1 MKPQTFVFFNLLL
14 LLQLNAV
21 AQSTTTSK
29 PNIIFI
35 LADDLGYADL
45 SFTGGKDVR
54 TPHIDALAVKGMFLK
69 NFYANSTVCSPSRAA
84 LLTGKYPDLVGVPGV
99 IRQQEKDSWGY
110 LKEDAILLPAVLK
123 KSGYQTAI
131 IGKWHLG
138 FEKPN
143 LPNSKGFDQFKGYL
157 GDMMDDYYT
166 HRRDGINW
174 MRQDEKEIEPKGH
187 ATDLFT
193 AWAMDYVV
201 EKSKSRS
208 PFFLYLAYNAPHFPI
223 QPPTDFLEKV
233 KQRAPDASESRVK
246 NIALVEHLDA
256 SIGKLMA
263 TLEATGQINNT
274 IIVFSSDN
282 GGSLPHGQSNGTL
295 NGGKQDM
302 LEGGIKVPAVVVWK
316 DQIKA
321 GSSTDQ
327 LALLMDFFPTLVNI
341 AGAHVEHK
349 INGINLT
356 TVLKGS
362 APIQTDR
369 TVYWMRREGGQHNG
383 LAYYAA
389 RKGNIKILQNN
400 PFEPFKGYD
409 LEKDPLEKNP
419 INTKE
424 NEIFK
429 NLKSS
434 LQEHIRA
441 SGKIPWQKPN

>member
-1 MKPQTFVFFNLLL
+1 MKPQSFVFFNLLL

-21 AQSTTTSK
+21 SQSTTASK

-45 SFTGGKDVR
+45 SLTGGKDVR
-54 TPHIDALAVKGMFLK
+54 TPHIDALASKGIFLK
-69 NFYANSTVCSPSRAA
+69 NCYANSTVCSPSRAA
-84 LLTGKYPDLVGVPGV
+84 LLTGQYPDQVGVPGV

-110 LKEDAILLPAVLK
+110 LKEDAILLPAILK

-143 LPNSKGFDQFKGYL
+143 IPNHKGFDHFKGFL

-166 HRRDGINW
+166 HRRDGVNW
-174 MRQDEKEIEPKGH
+174 MRKDEKEIDPKGH

-193 AWAMDYVV
+193 DWAIDYVV
-201 EKSKSRS
+201 EKNKSTS
-208 PFFLYLAYNAPHFPI
+208 PYFLYLAYNAPHFPI
-223 QPPTDFLEKV
+223 QPPAEFLEKV
-233 KQRAPDASESRVK
+233 KQREPDATELRAK

-263 TLEATGQINNT
+263 TLEASGQINNT
-274 IIVFSSDN
+274 IIVFASDN

-302 LEGGIKVPAVVVWK
+302 LEGGIKVPAIVVWK
-316 DQIKA
+316 DRIKA
-321 GSSTDQ
+321 GSSSDQ
-327 LALLMDFFPTLVNI
+327 LALLMDFFPTLANI
-341 AGAHVEHK
+341 GGANIEHS

-356 TVLKGS
+356 PVLKGG
-362 APIQTDR
+362 APVQTDR

-409 LEKDPLEKNP
+409 LGKDSLERNP

-424 NEIFK
+424 NEMLK
-429 NLKSS
+429 ALKSS

-441 SGKIPWQKPN
+441 SGKVPWQKPN

>member
-1 MKPQTFVFFNLLL
+1 MKPKTVLLFNLLIL
-14 LLQLNAV
+14 MQFYAV

-54 TPHIDALAVKGMFLK
+54 TPHIDALAAKGMFLK

-174 MRQDEKEIEPKGH
+174 MRQDEKEIDPKGH

-302 LEGGIKVPAVVVWK
+302 LEGGIKVPVVVVWK

-327 LALLMDFFPTLVNI
+327 LALLMDFFPTLANI

-389 RKGNIKILQNN
+389 RKGNFKILQNN

>member
-1 MKPQTFVFFNLLL
+1 
-14 LLQLNAV
+14 
-21 AQSTTTSK
+21 
-29 PNIIFI
+29 
-35 LADDLGYADL
+35 
-45 SFTGGKDVR
+45 
-54 TPHIDALAVKGMFLK
+54 
-69 NFYANSTVCSPSRAA
+69 
-84 LLTGKYPDLVGVPGV
+84 VPGV

-138 FEKPN
+138 FDKPN
-143 LPNSKGFDQFKGYL
+143 IPNSKGFDQFKGFL

-174 MRQDEKEIEPKGH
+174 MRKDEKEIDPKGH

-193 AWAMDYVV
+193 DWAIDYVI
-201 EKSKSRS
+201 EKNKSKS
-208 PFFLYLAYNAPHFPI
+208 PYFLYLAYNAPHFPI
-223 QPPTDFLEKV
+223 QPPVEFLEKV
-233 KQRAPDASESRVK
+233 KQREPDATESRAK

-263 TLEATGQINNT
+263 TLEASGQMNNT

-316 DQIKA
+316 DKIKA
-321 GSSTDQ
+321 GSSSDQ
-327 LALLMDFFPTLVNI
+327 LALLMDLFPTLANI
-341 AGAHVEHK
+341 AGASIEHP

-356 TVLKGS
+356 AVLKGG

-389 RKGNIKILQNN
+389 RKGNVKILQNN

-419 INTKE
+419 INPKDHE
-424 NEIFK
+424 QFK
-429 NLKSS
+429 ALKFS

-441 SGKIPWQKPN
+441 SGKVPWQQPN

>member
-1 MKPQTFVFFNLLL
+1 MKPKTFLFFQLMMF
-14 LLQLNAV
+14 LQFNAV
-21 AQSTTTSK
+21 AQSTIASK

-45 SFTGGKDVR
+45 SFTGGKDVK
-54 TPHIDALAVKGMFLK
+54 TPHIDALAAKGIFLK
-69 NFYANSTVCSPSRAA
+69 NCYANSTVCSPSRAA

-99 IRQQEKDSWGY
+99 IRQQQKDSWGY

-138 FEKPN
+138 FDKPN
-143 LPNSKGFDQFKGYL
+143 IPNSKGFDQFKGFL

-174 MRQDEKEIEPKGH
+174 MRENEKEIDPKGH

-193 AWAMDYVV
+193 DWAIDYVV
-201 EKSKSRS
+201 EKNKSTA
-208 PFFLYLAYNAPHFPI
+208 PYFLYLAYNAPHFPI
-223 QPPTDFLEKV
+223 QPPAEFLDKV
-233 KQRAPDASESRVK
+233 KQREPDATVLRAK

-263 TLEATGQINNT
+263 TLEASGQMNNT

-316 DQIKA
+316 DKIKA
-321 GSSTDQ
+321 GSSSDQ
-327 LALLMDFFPTLVNI
+327 LALLMDFFPTLANI
-341 AGAHVEHK
+341 AGASVEHK
-349 INGINLT
+349 VNGINLT
-356 TVLKGS
+356 PVLKGTGS
-362 APIQTDR
+362 IQTDR

-389 RKGNIKILQNN
+389 RKGNVKILQNN
-400 PFEPFKGYD
+400 PFEAFKGYD
-409 LEKDPLEKNP
+409 LERDPLEKNP
-419 INTKE
+419 INTKD
-424 NEIFK
+424 NELFK
-429 NLKSS
+429 ALKFS

>member
-1 MKPQTFVFFNLLL
+1 MKPINILLFQL
-14 LLQLNAV
+14 MMLLQFNAV
-21 AQSTTTSK
+21 AQSVASK

-54 TPHIDALAVKGMFLK
+54 TPHIDALAAKGIFLK
-69 NFYANSTVCSPSRAA
+69 NCYANSTVCSPSRAA
-84 LLTGKYPDLVGVPGV
+84 LLTGMYPDLVGVPGV

-143 LPNSKGFDQFKGYL
+143 IPNSKGFDQFKGFL

-174 MRQDEKEIEPKGH
+174 MREDEKEIDPKGH

-193 AWAMDYVV
+193 DWAIDYVV
-201 EKSKSRS
+201 EKNKSTS
-208 PFFLYLAYNAPHFPI
+208 PYFLYLAYNAPHFPI
-223 QPPTDFLEKV
+223 QPPAEFLDKV
-233 KQRAPDASESRVK
+233 KQREPYATALRAK

-327 LALLMDFFPTLVNI
+327 LALLMDFFPTLANI
-341 AGAHVEHK
+341 AGANVDHK

-356 TVLKGS
+356 PVLKGG

-400 PFEPFKGYD
+400 PFEAFKGYD
-409 LEKDPLEKNP
+409 LDKDPLEKNP
-419 INTKE
+419 INTKD
-424 NEIFK
+424 NELFK
-429 NLKSS
+429 ALKFS

-441 SGKIPWQKPN
+441 SGKIPWQQPN

>member
-1 MKPQTFVFFNLLL
+1 MKPITFLFFFLMM
-14 LLQLNAV
+14 LLQFNAV
-21 AQSTTTSK
+21 AQSTATTK

-45 SFTGGKDVR
+45 SFTGGKDVM
-54 TPHIDALAVKGMFLK
+54 TPHIDALAAKGMFLK

-84 LLTGKYPDLVGVPGV
+84 LLTGRYPDLVGVPGV

-138 FEKPN
+138 FKKPN
-143 LPNSKGFDQFKGYL
+143 IPNSKGFDHFKGFL

-174 MRQDEKEIEPKGH
+174 MRQDEKEIDPKGH

-193 AWAMDYVV
+193 AWAIDYVV
-201 EKSKSRS
+201 EKSKSTS
-208 PFFLYLAYNAPHFPI
+208 PYFLYLAYNAPHFPV
-223 QPPTDFLEKV
+223 QPPSDFLEKV
-233 KQRAPDASESRVK
+233 KQREPDATESRAK

-263 TLEATGQINNT
+263 TLEASGQMNNT

-316 DQIKA
+316 DKIKA
-321 GSSTDQ
+321 GSSSDQ
-327 LALLMDFFPTLVNI
+327 LALLMDFFPTLANI
-341 AGAHVEHK
+341 AGASIEHP
-349 INGINLT
+349 INGINLIP
-356 TVLKGS
+356 VLKGGTG
-362 APIQTDR
+362 IQTDR

-389 RKGNIKILQNN
+389 RKGNLKILQNN

-419 INTKE
+419 INTKDQE
-424 NEIFK
+424 LFK
-429 NLKSS
+429 ALKYS

-441 SGKIPWQKPN
+441 SGKIPWQQPN

>member
-1 MKPQTFVFFNLLL
+1 MKPKTFLFFQLMMF
-14 LLQLNAV
+14 LQFNAV
-21 AQSTTTSK
+21 AQSTIASK

-45 SFTGGKDVR
+45 SFTGGKDVK
-54 TPHIDALAVKGMFLK
+54 TPHIDALAAKGIFLK
-69 NFYANSTVCSPSRAA
+69 NCYANSTVCSPSRAA

-99 IRQQEKDSWGY
+99 IRQQQKDSWGY

-138 FEKPN
+138 FDKPN
-143 LPNSKGFDQFKGYL
+143 IPNSKGFDQFKGFL

-174 MRQDEKEIEPKGH
+174 MRENEKEIDPKGH

-193 AWAMDYVV
+193 AWAMDYVI
-201 EKSKSRS
+201 EKNKSTA
-208 PFFLYLAYNAPHFPI
+208 PYFLYLAYNAPHFPI
-223 QPPTDFLEKV
+223 QPPAEFLDKV
-233 KQRAPDASESRVK
+233 KQREPDATVVRAK

-263 TLEATGQINNT
+263 TLEASGQMNNT

-316 DQIKA
+316 DKIKA
-321 GSSTDQ
+321 GSSSDQ
-327 LALLMDFFPTLVNI
+327 LALLMDFFPTLANI
-341 AGAHVEHK
+341 AGASVEHK
-349 INGINLT
+349 VNGINLT
-356 TVLKGS
+356 PVLKGTGS
-362 APIQTDR
+362 IQTDR

-400 PFEPFKGYD
+400 PFEPFKGYN

-419 INTKE
+419 INTKD
-424 NEIFK
+424 NEQFK
-429 NLKSS
+429 ALKYS

>member
-1 MKPQTFVFFNLLL
+1 MKPKTFLFFNLLI
-14 LLQLNAV
+14 LLQCYAV

-45 SFTGGKDVR
+45 SFTGGKDVK
-54 TPHIDALAVKGMFLK
+54 TPHIDALASKGIFLK
-69 NFYANSTVCSPSRAA
+69 NCYANSTVCSPSRAA

-110 LKEDAILLPAVLK
+110 LKKDAILLPAVLK

-138 FEKPN
+138 FDKPN
-143 LPNSKGFDQFKGYL
+143 IPNSKGFDQFKGFL

-174 MRQDEKEIEPKGH
+174 MRKDEKEIDPKGH

-193 AWAMDYVV
+193 DWAIDYVI
-201 EKSKSRS
+201 EKNKSKS
-208 PFFLYLAYNAPHFPI
+208 PYFLYLAYNAPHFPI
-223 QPPTDFLEKV
+223 QPPVEFLEKV
-233 KQRAPDASESRVK
+233 KQREPDATESRAK

-263 TLEATGQINNT
+263 TLEASGQMNNT

-316 DQIKA
+316 DKIKA
-321 GSSTDQ
+321 GSSSDQ
-327 LALLMDFFPTLVNI
+327 LALLMDLFPTLANI
-341 AGAHVEHK
+341 AGASIEHP

-356 TVLKGS
+356 AVLKGG

-389 RKGNIKILQNN
+389 RKGNVKILQNN

-419 INTKE
+419 INPKDHE
-424 NEIFK
+424 QFK
-429 NLKSS
+429 ALKFS

-441 SGKIPWQKPN
+441 SGKVPWQQPN

>member
-1 MKPQTFVFFNLLL
+1 MKPKISLFFNLLL
-14 LLQLNAV
+14 LLQLYAV
-21 AQSTTTSK
+21 AQSNIASK

-54 TPHIDALAVKGMFLK
+54 TPHIDALASKGIILK
-69 NFYANSTVCSPSRAA
+69 NCYANSTVCSPSRAA

-143 LPNSKGFDQFKGYL
+143 IPNSKGFDHFKGFL

-166 HRRDGINW
+166 HRRDGVNW
-174 MRQDEKEIEPKGH
+174 MRSNEKEIDPIGH

-201 EKSKSRS
+201 EKSKSTS

-223 QPPTDFLEKV
+223 QPPAAFLEKV
-233 KQRAPDASESRVK
+233 KQRETDATELRAK

-282 GGSLPHGQSNGTL
+282 GGSLAHGQSNGTL

-316 DQIKA
+316 NQIKA

-327 LALLMDFFPTLVNI
+327 LALLMDFFPTLANI
-341 AGAHVEHK
+341 AGANIDHR

-356 TVLKGS
+356 TVLKGA

-369 TVYWMRREGGQHNG
+369 TVFWMRREGGQHNG

-389 RKGNIKILQNN
+389 RKGNFKILQNN

-419 INTKE
+419 INAKD
-424 NEIFK
+424 NELFK
-429 NLKSS
+429 ALRFS
-434 LQEHIRA
+434 LQEQIRA

>member
-1 MKPQTFVFFNLLL
+1 MKPKTFLFFQLMMF
-14 LLQLNAV
+14 LQFNAV
-21 AQSTTTSK
+21 AQSTIASK

-45 SFTGGKDVR
+45 SFTGGKDVK
-54 TPHIDALAVKGMFLK
+54 TPHIDALAAKGIFLK
-69 NFYANSTVCSPSRAA
+69 NCYANSTVCSPSRAA

-99 IRQQEKDSWGY
+99 IRQQQKDSWGY
-110 LKEDAILLPAVLK
+110 LKEDAILLPAILK

-138 FEKPN
+138 FDKPN
-143 LPNSKGFDQFKGYL
+143 IPNSKGFDQFKGFL

-174 MRQDEKEIEPKGH
+174 MRENEKEIDPKGH

-193 AWAMDYVV
+193 DWAIDYVV
-201 EKSKSRS
+201 EKNKSTA
-208 PFFLYLAYNAPHFPI
+208 PYFLYLAYNAPHFPI
-223 QPPTDFLEKV
+223 QPPAEFLDKV
-233 KQRAPDASESRVK
+233 KQREPDATVLRAK

-263 TLEATGQINNT
+263 TLEASGQMNNT

-302 LEGGIKVPAVVVWK
+302 LEGGIKVPAVIVWK
-316 DQIKA
+316 DKIKA
-321 GSSTDQ
+321 GSSSDQ
-327 LALLMDFFPTLVNI
+327 LALLMDFFPTLANI
-341 AGAHVEHK
+341 AGASVEHK
-349 INGINLT
+349 VNGINLT
-356 TVLKGS
+356 PVLKGTGS
-362 APIQTDR
+362 IQTDR

-400 PFEPFKGYD
+400 PFEAFKGYD
-409 LEKDPLEKNP
+409 LERDPLEKNP
-419 INTKE
+419 INTKD
-424 NEIFK
+424 NELFK
-429 NLKSS
+429 ALKFS

-441 SGKIPWQKPN
+441 SGKIPWQQPN

>member
-1 MKPQTFVFFNLLL
+1 MKPKISLFFNLLI
-14 LLQLNAV
+14 LLQCYAV

-54 TPHIDALAVKGMFLK
+54 TPHIDALASKGIFLK
-69 NFYANSTVCSPSRAA
+69 NCYANSTVCSPSRAA

-99 IRQQEKDSWGY
+99 IRQQQKDSWGY
-110 LKEDAILLPAVLK
+110 LKEDVILLPAVLK

-143 LPNSKGFDQFKGYL
+143 IPNSKGFDKFKGFL

-174 MRQDEKEIEPKGH
+174 MRENEKEIDPKGH

-193 AWAMDYVV
+193 DWAIDYVI
-201 EKSKSRS
+201 EKNKSTS

-223 QPPTDFLEKV
+223 QPPAEFLDKV
-233 KQRAPDASESRVK
+233 KQREHDATESRAK

-263 TLEATGQINNT
+263 ALEASGQMNNT

-316 DQIKA
+316 DKIKA
-321 GSSTDQ
+321 GSSSDQ
-327 LALLMDFFPTLVNI
+327 LALLMDLFPTLANI
-341 AGAHVEHK
+341 AGASIEHP

-356 TVLKGS
+356 TVLKGG
-362 APIQTDR
+362 APIHTDR

-409 LEKDPLEKNP
+409 LDKDPLEKNP
-419 INTKE
+419 ISTKE
-424 NEIFK
+424 NEMFK
-429 NLKSS
+429 HLKSS

>member
-1 MKPQTFVFFNLLL
+1 MKPKIFLFFNLLI
-14 LLQLNAV
+14 LLQFYAV
-21 AQSTTTSK
+21 AQSTIASK

-45 SFTGGKDVR
+45 SFTGGKDVK
-54 TPHIDALAVKGMFLK
+54 TPHIDALAAKGIFLK
-69 NFYANSTVCSPSRAA
+69 NCYANSTVCSPSRAA
-84 LLTGKYPDLVGVPGV
+84 LLSGIYPDLVGVPGV
-99 IRQQEKDSWGY
+99 IRQQQKDSWGY

-138 FEKPN
+138 FDKPN
-143 LPNSKGFDQFKGYL
+143 IPNSKGFDQFKGFL

-174 MRQDEKEIEPKGH
+174 MRENEKEIDPKGH

-193 AWAMDYVV
+193 DWAIDYVV
-201 EKSKSRS
+201 EKNKSTA
-208 PFFLYLAYNAPHFPI
+208 PYFLYLAYNAPHFPI
-223 QPPTDFLEKV
+223 QPPAEFLDKV
-233 KQRAPDASESRVK
+233 KQREPDASVLRAK

-263 TLEATGQINNT
+263 TLEASGQMNNT

-316 DQIKA
+316 DKIKA
-321 GSSTDQ
+321 GSSSDQ
-327 LALLMDFFPTLVNI
+327 LALLMDFFPTLANI
-341 AGAHVEHK
+341 AGASVEHK
-349 INGINLT
+349 VNGINLT
-356 TVLKGS
+356 PVLKGTGS
-362 APIQTDR
+362 IQTDR

-383 LAYYAA
+383 LAYYAV

-400 PFEPFKGYD
+400 PFEAFKGYD
-409 LEKDPLEKNP
+409 LERDPLEKNP
-419 INTKE
+419 INIKDHE
-424 NEIFK
+424 QFK
-429 NLKSS
+429 ALKYS

>member
-1 MKPQTFVFFNLLL
+1 MKPTTFLFSLLMVFLQFN
-14 LLQLNAV
+14 AA
-21 AQSTTTSK
+21 AQSSIASK

-45 SFTGGKDVR
+45 SFTGGKDVK
-54 TPHIDALAVKGMFLK
+54 TPHIDALAAKGIFLK
-69 NFYANSTVCSPSRAA
+69 NCYANSTVCSPSRAA
-84 LLTGKYPDLVGVPGV
+84 LLTGLYPDLVGVPGV

-110 LKEDAILLPAVLK
+110 LKKDAILLPAVLK

-138 FEKPN
+138 FDKPN
-143 LPNSKGFDQFKGYL
+143 IPNSKGFDQFKGFL

-166 HRRDGINW
+166 HRREGINW
-174 MRQDEKEIEPKGH
+174 MRENEKEIDPKGH

-193 AWAMDYVV
+193 DWAIDYVV
-201 EKSKSRS
+201 EKNKSTA
-208 PFFLYLAYNAPHFPI
+208 PYFLYLAYNAPHFPI
-223 QPPTDFLEKV
+223 QPPAEFLDKV
-233 KQRAPDASESRVK
+233 KQREPDATESRAK
-246 NIALVEHLDA
+246 NIALVEHLDT

-263 TLEATGQINNT
+263 TLEASGQMNNT

-316 DQIKA
+316 DKIKA
-321 GSSTDQ
+321 GGSSDQ
-327 LALLMDFFPTLVNI
+327 LALLMDFFPTLANI
-341 AGAHVEHK
+341 AGASVEHK
-349 INGINLT
+349 VNGINLT
-356 TVLKGS
+356 PVLKGTGS
-362 APIQTDR
+362 IQTDR

-389 RKGNIKILQNN
+389 RKENVKILQNN
-400 PFEPFKGYD
+400 PFEAFKGYD
-409 LEKDPLEKNP
+409 LDKDPLEKNP
-419 INTKE
+419 INTNDHE
-424 NEIFK
+424 LFK
-429 NLKSS
+429 ALKLS

-441 SGKIPWQKPN
+441 SGKIPWQEPN

>member
-1 MKPQTFVFFNLLL
+1 MKPKHFLFFLLMV
-14 LLQLNAV
+14 LLQFNAV
-21 AQSTTTSK
+21 AQSTAIAK

-45 SFTGGKDVR
+45 SFTGGKDVK
-54 TPHIDALAVKGMFLK
+54 TPHIDALAAKGMFLK

-110 LKEDAILLPAVLK
+110 LKKDAILLPAVLK

-143 LPNSKGFDQFKGYL
+143 IPNSKGFDHFKGFL

-166 HRRDGINW
+166 HRREGINW
-174 MRQDEKEIEPKGH
+174 MRENEREIDPKGH

-193 AWAMDYVV
+193 AWAMEYVL
-201 EKSKSRS
+201 EKSKSRA
-208 PFFLYLAYNAPHFPI
+208 PYFLYLAYNAPHFPI
-223 QPPTDFLEKV
+223 QPPADFLEKV
-233 KQRAPDASESRVK
+233 KQREPDATESRAK

-263 TLEATGQINNT
+263 TLEACGQMNNT

-282 GGSLPHGQSNGTL
+282 GGSLPHGQSNGIL

-316 DQIKA
+316 DRIKE

-327 LALLMDFFPTLVNI
+327 LALLMDFFPTLATI
-341 AGAHVEHK
+341 AGASIEHP

-356 TVLKGS
+356 PVLNGS
-362 APIQTDR
+362 TAVQTER
-369 TVYWMRREGGQHNG
+369 TVFWMRREGGQHNG

-389 RKGNIKILQNN
+389 RKGNFKILQNN
-400 PFEPFKGYD
+400 PFEAFKGYD
-409 LEKDPLEKNP
+409 LDKDPLEKNP
-419 INTKE
+419 INTKDHE
-424 NEIFK
+424 QFK
-429 NLKSS
+429 ALKHS

-441 SGKIPWQKPN
+441 SGKIPWQQPN

>member
-1 MKPQTFVFFNLLL
+1 MKPKYFLFFLLMML
-14 LLQLNAV
+14 SQFNAV
-21 AQSTTTSK
+21 AQSTIASK

-54 TPHIDALAVKGMFLK
+54 TPHIDALASKGIFLK

-143 LPNSKGFDQFKGYL
+143 IPNSKGFDHFKGFL

-174 MRQDEKEIEPKGH
+174 MRENEKEIDPKGH

-193 AWAMDYVV
+193 DWAIDYVV
-201 EKSKSRS
+201 EKNKSTS

-223 QPPTDFLEKV
+223 QPPVEFLEKV
-233 KQRAPDASESRVK
+233 KQREPDATESRAK

-263 TLEATGQINNT
+263 TLEASGQLNNT

-302 LEGGIKVPAVVVWK
+302 LEGGIKVPAVVVWNNK
-316 DQIKA
+316 IKA
-321 GSSTDQ
+321 GSSSDQ
-327 LALLMDFFPTLVNI
+327 LALLMDFFPTLANI
-341 AGAHVEHK
+341 AGATVEHK
-349 INGINLT
+349 VNGINLRS
-356 TVLKGS
+356 VLKGS
-362 APIQTDR
+362 AAIQTDR

-389 RKGNIKILQNN
+389 RKGNFKILQNN
-400 PFEPFKGYD
+400 PFEAFKGYD

-419 INTKE
+419 INPKDHE
-424 NEIFK
+424 PFK
-429 NLKSS
+429 ALKFS

-441 SGKIPWQKPN
+441 TGKVPWQQPN

>member
-1 MKPQTFVFFNLLL
+1 MKPKTFLFFQLMMF
-14 LLQLNAV
+14 LQFNAV
-21 AQSTTTSK
+21 AQSTIASK

-45 SFTGGKDVR
+45 SFTGGKDVK
-54 TPHIDALAVKGMFLK
+54 TPHIDALAAKGIFLK
-69 NFYANSTVCSPSRAA
+69 NCYANSTVCSPSRAA

-99 IRQQEKDSWGY
+99 IRQQQKDSWGY

-138 FEKPN
+138 FDKPN
-143 LPNSKGFDQFKGYL
+143 IPNSKGFDQFKGFL

-174 MRQDEKEIEPKGH
+174 MRENEKEIDPKGH

-193 AWAMDYVV
+193 DWAIDYVV
-201 EKSKSRS
+201 EKNKSTA
-208 PFFLYLAYNAPHFPI
+208 PYFLYLAYNAPHSPI
-223 QPPTDFLEKV
+223 QPPAEFLDKV
-233 KQRAPDASESRVK
+233 KQREPDATVLRAK
-246 NIALVEHLDA
+246 NIALVEHIDA

-263 TLEATGQINNT
+263 TLEASGQMNNT

-316 DQIKA
+316 DKIKA
-321 GSSTDQ
+321 GSSSNQ
-327 LALLMDFFPTLVNI
+327 LALLMDFFPTLANI
-341 AGAHVEHK
+341 AGASVEHK
-349 INGINLT
+349 VNGINLT
-356 TVLKGS
+356 PVLKGTGS
-362 APIQTDR
+362 IQTDR

-389 RKGNIKILQNN
+389 RKGNVKILQNN
-400 PFEPFKGYD
+400 PFEAFKGYD
-409 LEKDPLEKNP
+409 LERDPLEKNP
-419 INTKE
+419 INTKD
-424 NEIFK
+424 NELFK
-429 NLKSS
+429 ALKFS

>member
-21 AQSTTTSK
+21 TQSTTTSK

-54 TPHIDALAVKGMFLK
+54 TPHIDALASKGIFLK
-69 NFYANSTVCSPSRAA
+69 NCYANSTVCSPSRAA
-84 LLTGKYPDLVGVPGV
+84 LLTGHYPDLVGVPGV

-138 FEKPN
+138 FNKPN
-143 LPNSKGFDQFKGYL
+143 IPNSKGFDRFKGFL

-166 HRRDGINW
+166 HRRDGVNW
-174 MRQDEKEIEPKGH
+174 MRENEKEIDPKGH

-193 AWAMDYVV
+193 SWAMDYVV
-201 EKSKSRS
+201 EKSKSTS

-223 QPPTDFLEKV
+223 QPPAAFLEKV
-233 KQRAPDASESRVK
+233 KQREPDATELRAK

-316 DQIKA
+316 NQIKA
-321 GSSTDQ
+321 GSITDQ
-327 LALLMDFFPTLVNI
+327 LALLMDFFPTLANV
-341 AGAHVEHK
+341 AGANFDHR

-356 TVLKGS
+356 TVLKGA

-369 TVYWMRREGGQHNG
+369 TVYWMRREGGQYNG

-389 RKGNIKILQNN
+389 RNGNFKILQNN

-419 INTKE
+419 INAKD
-424 NEIFK
+424 NELFK
-429 NLKSS
+429 ALRLS

>member
-1 MKPQTFVFFNLLL
+1 MKPKTFLFFLLMM
-14 LLQLNAV
+14 LLQFSAA
-21 AQSTTTSK
+21 AQSIIASK

-45 SFTGGKDVR
+45 SFNGGKDVK
-54 TPHIDALAVKGMFLK
+54 TPHIDALASKGIFLK

-84 LLTGKYPDLVGVPGV
+84 LLTGKHPDLVGVPGV

-110 LKEDAILLPAVLK
+110 LKKDAILLPAVLK

-143 LPNSKGFDQFKGYL
+143 IPNHKGFDHFKGFL

-174 MRQDEKEIEPKGH
+174 MRENEKEIDPKGH

-193 AWAMDYVV
+193 NWAIDYVI
-201 EKSKSRS
+201 EKNKSQS
-208 PFFLYLAYNAPHFPI
+208 PYFLYLAYNAPHFPI
-223 QPPTDFLEKV
+223 QPPVEFLEKV
-233 KQRAPDASESRVK
+233 KQREPGATELRAK

-263 TLEATGQINNT
+263 ALEASGQMNNT

-316 DQIKA
+316 NQIKA

-327 LALLMDFFPTLVNI
+327 LALLMDFFPTLANI
-341 AGAHVEHK
+341 AGASIEHP

-356 TVLKGS
+356 AMLKGG

-389 RKGNIKILQNN
+389 RKGNFKILQNN

-419 INTKE
+419 INPKDHE
-424 NEIFK
+424 PFK
-429 NLKSS
+429 ALKFS

-441 SGKIPWQKPN
+441 SGKIPWQQPN

>member
-1 MKPQTFVFFNLLL
+1 MKPKISLFFNLLI
-14 LLQLNAV
+14 LLQCYAV
-21 AQSTTTSK
+21 AQSATTSK

-45 SFTGGKDVR
+45 SFTGGKDVK
-54 TPHIDALAVKGMFLK
+54 TPHIDALAAKGMFLK

-138 FEKPN
+138 FDKPN
-143 LPNSKGFDQFKGYL
+143 IPNSKGFDQFKGFL

-174 MRQDEKEIEPKGH
+174 MRENEKEIDPKGH

-193 AWAMDYVV
+193 DWAIDYVI
-201 EKSKSRS
+201 EKNKSTS

-223 QPPTDFLEKV
+223 QPPVEFLEKV
-233 KQRAPDASESRVK
+233 KQREPDATESRAK

-263 TLEATGQINNT
+263 TLEASGQMNNT

-282 GGSLPHGQSNGTL
+282 GGSLPHGQSNGIL

-316 DQIKA
+316 NQIKA
-321 GSSTDQ
+321 GSSADQ
-327 LALLMDFFPTLVNI
+327 LALLMDFFPTLANI
-341 AGAHVEHK
+341 AGANVEHP

-356 TVLKGS
+356 TVLKGG
-362 APIQTDR
+362 APIHTDR

-389 RKGNIKILQNN
+389 RKGNVKILQNN

-419 INTKE
+419 INTKDHE
-424 NEIFK
+424 QFK
-429 NLKSS
+429 ALKYS

-441 SGKIPWQKPN
+441 SGKVPWQQPN

>member
-1 MKPQTFVFFNLLL
+1 MKPKISLFFNLLI
-14 LLQLNAV
+14 LLQCYAV

-54 TPHIDALAVKGMFLK
+54 TPHIDALASKGMFLK

-143 LPNSKGFDQFKGYL
+143 IPNHKGFDQFKGFL

-174 MRQDEKEIEPKGH
+174 MRENEKEIDPKGH

-193 AWAMDYVV
+193 DWAIDYVV
-201 EKSKSRS
+201 EKNKSTS

-223 QPPTDFLEKV
+223 QPPVEFLEKV
-233 KQRAPDASESRVK
+233 KQREPDATESRAK

-263 TLEATGQINNT
+263 TLEASGQMNNT

-302 LEGGIKVPAVVVWK
+302 LEGGIKVPAVVAWK
-316 DQIKA
+316 DKIKA
-321 GSSTDQ
+321 GSSSDQ
-327 LALLMDFFPTLVNI
+327 LALLMDLFPTLANI
-341 AGAHVEHK
+341 GGASIEHP

-356 TVLKGS
+356 AVLKGG

-389 RKGNIKILQNN
+389 RKGIVKILQNN

-409 LEKDPLEKNP
+409 LERDPLEKNP
-419 INTKE
+419 INPKDHE
-424 NEIFK
+424 QFK
-429 NLKSS
+429 ALKYS

-441 SGKIPWQKPN
+441 SGKVPWQQPN

>member
-1 MKPQTFVFFNLLL
+1 MKPQTFLLFTL
-14 LLQLNAV
+14 LMLLQVNGV

-54 TPHIDALAVKGMFLK
+54 TPHIDALAAKGIFLK

-84 LLTGKYPDLVGVPGV
+84 LLTGLYPDLVGVPGV
-99 IRQQEKDSWGY
+99 IRQQQKDSWGY

-143 LPNSKGFDQFKGYL
+143 LPNSKGFDHFKGFL

-166 HRRDGINW
+166 HRRDGVNW
-174 MRQDEKEIEPKGH
+174 MRLNEKEIDPKGH

-193 AWAMDYVV
+193 TWAMDYVV
-201 EKSKSRS
+201 EKNKSTS
-208 PFFLYLAYNAPHFPI
+208 PYFLYLAYNAPHFPI
-223 QPPTDFLEKV
+223 QPPVEFLEKV
-233 KQRAPDASESRVK
+233 KQRELDATELRVK

-316 DQIKA
+316 DKIKV
-321 GSSTDQ
+321 GSSSDQ
-327 LALLMDFFPTLVNI
+327 LALLMDFFPTLANI
-341 AGAHVEHK
+341 AGASVEHK

-356 TVLKGS
+356 PVLKGG

-400 PFEPFKGYD
+400 PFEAFKGYD
-409 LEKDPLEKNP
+409 LERDPLEKNP
-419 INTKE
+419 INTKD
-424 NEIFK
+424 NELFK
-429 NLKSS
+429 ALRLS

>member
-1 MKPQTFVFFNLLL
+1 MKPKISLFFNLLL

-54 TPHIDALAVKGMFLK
+54 TPHIDALASKGIFLK
-69 NFYANSTVCSPSRAA
+69 NCYANSTVCSPSRAA

-123 KSGYQTAI
+123 NSGYQTAI

-143 LPNSKGFDQFKGYL
+143 IPNSKGFDHFKGFL

-166 HRRDGINW
+166 HRRDGVNW
-174 MRQDEKEIEPKGH
+174 MRSNEKEIDPKGH

-201 EKSKSRS
+201 EKSKSTS

-223 QPPTDFLEKV
+223 QPPLEFLEKV
-233 KQRAPDASESRVK
+233 KQREPAATEARAK

-263 TLEATGQINNT
+263 TLEASGQINNT

-282 GGSLPHGQSNGTL
+282 GGSLPHAQSNGML
-295 NGGKQDM
+295 HGGKQDM
-302 LEGGIKVPAVVVWK
+302 LEGGIKVPAIVFWK
-316 DQIKA
+316 NKIAA
-321 GSSTDQ
+321 GTSTEQ
-327 LALLMDFFPTLVNI
+327 MGLLMDFFPTLASV
-341 AGAHVEHK
+341 AGAGYTHQ
-349 INGINLT
+349 INGINLLS
-356 TVLKGS
+356 VLKGGS
-362 APIQTDR
+362 PIETNR
-369 TVYWMRREGGQHNG
+369 TVFWMRREGGQHNG

-389 RKGNIKILQNN
+389 RKNNLKILQNN

-409 LEKDPLEKNP
+409 LEKDPFEKSP
-419 INTKE
+419 SNTKDLE
-424 NEIFK
+424 MFK
-429 NLKSS
+429 QLKSA

-441 SGKIPWQKPN
+441 SGKVPWQKPN